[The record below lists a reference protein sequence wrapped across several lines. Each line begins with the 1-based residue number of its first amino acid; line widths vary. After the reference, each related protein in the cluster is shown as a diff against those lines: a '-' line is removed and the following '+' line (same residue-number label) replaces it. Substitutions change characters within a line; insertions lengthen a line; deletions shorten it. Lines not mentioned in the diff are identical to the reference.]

1 MHRNMSEILIE
12 ARNKKKF
19 DSVEEF
25 KQILDRIKLIDKKI
39 IIDWDDGAG
48 EEWGTVKHL
57 ELGIIGMIHSKIG
70 VLFWKDNEKTYN
82 IGEVLANIYI
92 VKVKDFN
99 TNEWFI
105 KSQNIN
111 QIVPELNWNEPESA
125 MDCNNFCLSD
135 FYVMTI

>member
-1 MHRNMSEILIE
+1 ML
-12 ARNKKKF
+12 
-19 DSVEEF
+19 V
-25 KQILDRIKLIDKKI
+25 
-39 IIDWDDGAG
+39 
-48 EEWGTVKHL
+48 
-57 ELGIIGMIHSKIG
+57 
-70 VLFWKDNEKTYN
+70 
-82 IGEVLANIYI
+82 NIYI